1 MGRVGILSMNEKVE
15 TSCHGYLASNIKN
28 IHGMTIGN
36 LLFHITIQQNPLSN
50 LELQSIKI
58 TEILTKTKTNI

>member
-1 MGRVGILSMNEKVE
+1 MNEKVE
-15 TSCHGYLASNIKN
+15 TSCHGYLDSNIKN

-58 TEILTKTKTNI
+58 TWTGEYANYGYFDIGTQI

>member
-1 MGRVGILSMNEKVE
+1 MNEKVE
-15 TSCHGYLASNIKN
+15 TNYHGYLASNIKN

-36 LLFHITIQQNPLSN
+36 LLFHMTIQQNPLSN

-58 TEILTKTKTNI
+58 TWTGEYGNYRYFDIGTQI